1 MTNTSQS
8 LTLQEYLNFDDHT
21 ETRYE
26 LVSGKLITMP
36 PESDRNQRIVSLL
49 FAYFLQ
55 LGMPS
60 YRVRIGAEIVV
71 SGTRATVRL
80 PDLMVLSPE
89 LKIALQ
95 GAIRSTVTID
105 MPPPQ
110 LVVEIVSPG
119 KSNED
124 RDYPY
129 KRSEYAARGIN
140 EYWIVDPLQEK
151 VTVLTWAAGLYE
163 EQVFRADKQVGSQGF
178 SNLNLSV
185 KELLG

>member
-1 MTNTSQS
+1 M
-8 LTLQEYLNFDDHT
+8 
-21 ETRYE
+21 
-26 LVSGKLITMP
+26 
-36 PESDRNQRIVSLL
+36 
-49 FAYFLQ
+49 
-55 LGMPS
+55 
-60 YRVRIGAEIVV
+60 V

-124 RDYPY
+124 RDYRY

-178 SNLNLSV
+178 PNLNQSV